1 MKSAS
6 RPKVDIWA
14 GLLMALFGLGGI
26 WFSLDLRLGSAIS
39 MGPGYFPLLVFSCIV
54 LLGIVIAIKGIRHC
68 DVEFT
73 RPAWWPILII
83 SGALI
88 AFWLLVDRAGFVLA
102 SSALMLIS
110 IRAQDKLNWFQAITF
125 TAVTV
130 LLATLLFVNALQL
143 PFPLWPSFD

>member
-1 MKSAS
+1 MKPAS
-6 RPKVDIWA
+6 RPNVDIWA

-54 LLGIVIAIKGIRHC
+54 VLGAIIAIKGWRHC
-68 DVEFT
+68 DVVFT

-83 SGALI
+83 TASLL

-110 IRAQDKLNWFQAITF
+110 IRAQDKLGWTRAIIF
-125 TAVTV
+125 TAITV

-143 PFPLWPSFD
+143 PFPLWPTFD